1 MIATLQARSKRR
13 AIWRAMVGGVA
24 VLCTA
29 ATISAASPDR
39 PEGLLWNRTGIPATL
54 PLTVET
60 APGAD
65 YYLRLR
71 DSQTGEMALAA
82 YIRGGEAFR
91 VLVPPGRFDV
101 LFDAGQGWQGETAL
115 FGAETRRLTLAG
127 PLSFSAG
134 LSRRA
139 GHYVDLTDPAGIE
152 SCGMS
157 AFRHRAAGRFGRS
170 PARSAAKPAA
180 GGAPRP
186 PRRHLR
192 DAAARRGAR
201 LAAGPVSTSYL
212 ASAAQGL
219 LAARGPRAS
228 GLAGPRHRPPI
239 DAPRAPLR
247 LNSASVGW
255 LDTENIVPLSP
266 PTFLRMHRKSID
278 VATASHYMSS
288 VAVIRGGDHAGHR
301 DLGAHV

>member
-101 LFDAGQGWQGETAL
+101 LFDAGQGWQGEAAL
-115 FGAETRRLTLAG
+115 FGAETRRLTLAA

-139 GHYVDLTDPAGIE
+139 GHFVDLTDPADIKVTGLAE
-152 SCGMS
+152 CQ
-157 AFRHRAAGRFGRS
+157 RFNTGALGA
-170 PARSAAKPAA
+170 PA
-180 GGAPRP
+180 APRP
-186 PRRHLR
+186 EAPPSPPPEARRVRPEGTFATRPLGAGLDWPQDPFPHRTWQARPKAYWPPAAPELR
-192 DAAARRGAR
+192 DWPGRAIAPQSTLRAR
-201 LAAGPVSTSYL
+201 PC
-212 ASAAQGL
+212 
-219 LAARGPRAS
+219 
-228 GLAGPRHRPPI
+228 
-239 DAPRAPLR
+239 D
-247 LNSASVGW
+247 
-255 LDTENIVPLSP
+255 
-266 PTFLRMHRKSID
+266 
-278 VATASHYMSS
+278 
-288 VAVIRGGDHAGHR
+288 
-301 DLGAHV
+301 